1 MANIGFLMMTRLYES
16 SNMRE
21 SPQVMLS
28 PIDMSNEWTW
38 IHRHHMF
45 LLTFNDK
52 LFLAP
57 MNNPKRVMDVGTG
70 LGLWASYGLRF
81 GFEIA

>member
-1 MANIGFLMMTRLYES
+1 MANIGFPMMTRLYDS

-21 SPQVMLS
+21 STQVMLS
-28 PIDMSNEWTW
+28 PIDIANELTR
-38 IHRHHMF
+38 IDSHHMF

-57 MNNPKRVMDVGTG
+57 IKNPKRVMDVGTG
-70 LGLWASYGLRF
+70 LGLWASYGLQF

>member
-1 MANIGFLMMTRLYES
+1 MMKPYNS

-21 SPQVMLS
+21 STQEMLS
-28 PIDMSNEWTW
+28 PVDDSNDLTGNR
-38 IHRHHMF
+38 RHHMF
-45 LLTFNDK
+45 LLTLNDK

-57 MNNPKRVMDVGTG
+57 IIKPKRVMDVGTG
-70 LGLWASYGLRF
+70 LGLWASYGLQL